1 MNKPGREVM
10 YRREAMELTIRSVT
24 QLKEIMSLPIVIL
37 PTTEKWDCH
46 QCGICCRG
54 SLIPL
59 YDEDLA
65 RLRSQ
70 KWEEHPEFRNTPVM
84 VRNQSSKKAFRLAHR
99 ADGSCV
105 FLSDQGLC
113 RIHSELGFEAKPTI
127 CRVFP
132 LQLVPRNG
140 KVVLTARRACPSAAA
155 DRGQLLKQHLP
166 FVQQFI
172 RDGRLSTKAIEP
184 PPLKAGEQRNWKTV
198 EFVLET
204 VSHLLL
210 DERFPPVRRMVHTL
224 QFANLLSNAKTKP
237 MEDKK
242 LTELIKTLAQLVP
255 DESKHFFDDRRPP
268 SGYARMVFRS
278 MGIEFA
284 RLHPQFRP
292 IPSWSHRI
300 QLLNTFFRLVRGG
313 GPLPEIQPP
322 FPQVRLEQ
330 LELPLGLLDPSID
343 YPLAR
348 LIEATSASYIYAL
361 ADRKGWS
368 VVESIRGLVSLFP
381 VGLWLLR
388 WVSHGRN
395 PTAEDMVH
403 IVVSLDRGQGF
414 ASLTGPLHRFRLQML
429 SSGELERLVVWYAR

>member
-1 MNKPGREVM
+1 
-10 YRREAMELTIRSVT
+10 MEHTMRSVP

-37 PTTEKWDCH
+37 PTAEKWDCH
-46 QCGICCRG
+46 HCGICCRG
-54 SLIPL
+54 SLVPL

-70 KWEEHPEFRNTPVM
+70 KWDEHPEFRNTTVI
-84 VRNQSSKKAFRLAHR
+84 VRNQSSRNAFRLAHR

-113 RIHSELGFEAKPTI
+113 RIHSELGYEAKPTI

-140 KVVLTARRACPSAAA
+140 RVALTARRACPSAAA
-155 DRGQLLKQHLP
+155 DSGQLLKQHLP
-166 FVQQFI
+166 FVQQFV

-184 PPLKAGEQRNWKTV
+184 PALKTGEHHNWKTV
-198 EFVLET
+198 ELALET
-204 VSHLLL
+204 ASQLLL
-210 DERFPPVRRMVHTL
+210 DQRFPPVRRMVHTL
-224 QFANLLSNAKTKP
+224 QFANLLNKAKTKS

-242 LTELIKTLAQLVP
+242 LAELINTLAQLVP
-255 DESKHFFDDRRPP
+255 EVSKPFFDDRRPP
-268 SGYARMVFRS
+268 SSYARMVFRS

-292 IPSWSHRI
+292 TRSWSQRI
-300 QLLNTFFRLVRGG
+300 QLINTFFRLVRGSG
-313 GPLPEIQPP
+313 LLPEIQPP
-322 FPQVRLEQ
+322 FPQVRFEQ

-348 LIEATSASYIYAL
+348 LIEASSASYIYAL

-395 PTAEDMVH
+395 PTSEDMIQ
-403 IVVSLDRGQGF
+403 IVVALDRGQGF
-414 ASLTGPLHRFRLQML
+414 ASLTGQLHRVRLQML

>member
-1 MNKPGREVM
+1 
-10 YRREAMELTIRSVT
+10 
-24 QLKEIMSLPIVIL
+24 MSLPIIIL
-37 PTTEKWDCH
+37 PTEEKWDCH

-54 SLIPL
+54 SLVPL

-70 KWEEHPEFRNTPVM
+70 KWDEHPEFRNTPVI
-84 VRNQSSKKAFRLAHR
+84 VRNQSSKKAFRLAHQ

-140 KVVLTARRACPSAAA
+140 KVALTARRACPSAAA
-155 DRGQLLKQHLP
+155 DSGQLLKQHLP
-166 FVQQFI
+166 FVQQFV
-172 RDGRLSTKAIEP
+172 RDGRLSITAIEP
-184 PPLKAGEQRNWKTV
+184 PALKTDEYRNWKTV
-198 EFVLET
+198 ELALET
-204 VSHLLL
+204 ASHLLL
-210 DERFPPVRRMVHTL
+210 DQHFPPVRRMVHAL
-224 QFANLLSNAKTKP
+224 QFASLLAKAKTKP

-242 LTELIKTLAQLVP
+242 LAELIQTLAQIVP
-255 DESKHFFDDRRPP
+255 EESKHFFDERRLP
-268 SGYARMVFRS
+268 STYARMVFRS

-292 IPSWSHRI
+292 TPSWSHRI
-300 QLLNTFFRLVRGG
+300 QLINTLFRLVRGN
-313 GPLPEIQPP
+313 GPLPKIQPP
-322 FPQVRLEQ
+322 FPAAQFEH
-330 LELPLGLLDPSID
+330 LELPMGLLDPSVD
-343 YPLAR
+343 YPLTR
-348 LIEATSASYIYAL
+348 LIETTSASYIYAM

-388 WVSHGRN
+388 WVSHGRR
-395 PTAEDMVH
+395 PTAEDMIQ
-403 IVVSLDRGQGF
+403 IVVALDRGQGF
-414 ASLTGPLHRFRLQML
+414 ASLTGQLHRMRLQML
-429 SSGELERLVVWYAR
+429 SSEELERLVVWYAR